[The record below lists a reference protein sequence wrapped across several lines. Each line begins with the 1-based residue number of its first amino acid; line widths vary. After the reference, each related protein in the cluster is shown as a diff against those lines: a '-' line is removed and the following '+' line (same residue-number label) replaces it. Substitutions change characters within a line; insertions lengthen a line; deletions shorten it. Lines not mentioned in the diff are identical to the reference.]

1 MTELLEEALQQLGA
15 KSDFEKF
22 RLEKKCK
29 ELLGDGFSKALVGV
43 SFGNGQVNL
52 RFSHSIWLNEI
63 NFRKTEILAKLQQE
77 LPDIGIKSIGLVL
90 ARSQKF

>member
-1 MTELLEEALQQLGA
+1 MTELLEGALQQLGA

-29 ELLGDGFSKALVGV
+29 ELLGDGFSKALVDI

-63 NFRKTEILAKLQQE
+63 NFRKTEILMKLQRE